1 MEIKNERKIIEK
13 SPKHGRKKE
22 CNMSKQIVT
31 VSIIGLGGRGGEAY
45 GRYLIGQKDR
55 FKITHICDI
64 NPVRLHKYG
73 EAFEIPQENRYDS
86 EDAFFEKKH
95 SDVLFITTQDRM
107 HVRMAKKALN
117 LGYDI
122 VLEKP
127 ISDDVN
133 ELRELSALAHQKNR
147 KIMVCHVLRYT
158 VMMRKLKEILRSGA
172 IGRLVSVDHT
182 ENVVYWHEAHSYVRG
197 NWRNRK
203 LATPMIM
210 AKCCHDLDLLQD
222 FVGSKCRAVSSMGSL
237 AYFKS
242 EFKPEGA
249 ADRCVNCKYVD
260 TCTYSAKK
268 IYVDGWKNGGKPV
281 NTFPYNLIMDAY
293 PTTEEALTEAITTGP
308 YGRCVFACDNDVVDN
323 QTVIMQFENGVTAT
337 LKMEAFV
344 KNGGRDIRFFGT
356 EGELELR
363 EQDGTITLKKYQ
375 GPDTVWRITDLTDD
389 LEGHGGGDHRMI
401 DELYEI
407 MTGKTPKV
415 ATSIDESI
423 ESHYMALA
431 AEESRLNGG
440 KLIEIAQYR

>member
-1 MEIKNERKIIEK
+1 ME
-13 SPKHGRKKE
+13 KK
-22 CNMSKQIVT
+22 IVT

-45 GRYLIGQKDR
+45 GRYLMKLQDK

-64 NPVRLHKYG
+64 NPVRLQKYS
-73 EAFEIPQENRYDS
+73 EAFGVAEENCFDS
-86 EDAFFEKKH
+86 EDAFFEKKL

-107 HVRMAKKALN
+107 HVRMAKKALM

-127 ISDDVN
+127 ISDDVE
-133 ELRELSALAHQKNR
+133 ELRELSRLAHEKQR

-158 VMMRKLKEILRSGA
+158 VTMRKLKEILNSGA
-172 IGRLVSVDHT
+172 IGRLVSIDHT

-222 FVGSKCRAVSSMGSL
+222 FVGSKCKSVASMGSL
-237 AYFKS
+237 AYFKP

-249 ADRCVNCKYVD
+249 ADRCVHCKYVD
-260 TCTYSAKK
+260 SCTYSAKNVY
-268 IYVDGWKNGGKPV
+268 IQMWNNVGKPI
-281 NTFPYNLIMDAY
+281 NTFPFNLITDAY
-293 PTTEEALTEAITTGP
+293 PTTEEALMDAITTGP

-356 EGELELR
+356 EAELELS
-363 EQDGTITLKKYQ
+363 EEKGTITLKRYN
-375 GPDTVWRITDLTDD
+375 GPDTVWKITDLTDD

-401 DELYEI
+401 DELYDI
-407 MTGKTPKV
+407 MTGKTPQV

-431 AEESRLNGG
+431 AEESRLAGG
-440 KLIEIAQYR
+440 ALIQIEQYR

>member
-1 MEIKNERKIIEK
+1 MGKKIV
-13 SPKHGRKKE
+13 S
-22 CNMSKQIVT
+22 

-45 GRYLIGQKDR
+45 GRYLLKQKDK

-64 NPVRLHKYG
+64 NHVRLNKYG
-73 EAFEIPQENRYDS
+73 EAFDVAEENRFDD
-86 EDAFFEKKH
+86 EDTFFTKKW

-107 HVRMAKKALN
+107 HVRMAKKALM

-127 ISDDVN
+127 ISDDAE
-133 ELRELSALAHQKNR
+133 ELRELSKLAHEKQR

-158 VMMRKLKEILRSGA
+158 VTMRKLKEILNSGA
-172 IGRLVSVDHT
+172 IGKLVSIDHT

-203 LATPMIM
+203 MATPMIM

-237 AYFKS
+237 AYFKP

-249 ADRCVNCKYVD
+249 ADRCVNCPYVE
-260 TCTYSAKK
+260 TCTYSAKR
-268 IYVDGWKNGGKPV
+268 IYVNGWKAGGRPI
-281 NTFPYNLIMDAY
+281 NTFPYNLITDAY
-293 PTTEEALTEAITTGP
+293 PTTEEALMEAITEGP

-323 QTVIMQFENGVTAT
+323 QTVIMQFENGITAT

-344 KNGGRDIRFFGT
+344 KHGGRDIRFFGT
-356 EGELELR
+356 DGELELC
-363 EQDGTITLKKYQ
+363 EAAGTITLKDYK
-375 GPDTVWRITDLTDD
+375 GADTVWKITDLTDD

-407 MTGKTPKV
+407 MTGNTPQV

-431 AEESRLNGG
+431 AEESRLAGG
-440 KLIEIAQYR
+440 QLVQIEKYRN

>member
-1 MEIKNERKIIEK
+1 ME
-13 SPKHGRKKE
+13 KK
-22 CNMSKQIVT
+22 IVT

-45 GRYLIGQKDR
+45 GRYLMKLQDK

-64 NPVRLHKYG
+64 NPVRLQKYS
-73 EAFEIPQENRYDS
+73 EAFGVAKENCFDS
-86 EDAFFEKKH
+86 EDAFFEKKL

-107 HVRMAKKALN
+107 HVRMAKKALM

-127 ISDDVN
+127 ISDDVE
-133 ELRELSALAHQKNR
+133 ELRELSRLAHEKQR

-158 VMMRKLKEILRSGA
+158 VTMRKLKEILNSGA
-172 IGRLVSVDHT
+172 IGRLVSIDHT

-222 FVGSKCRAVSSMGSL
+222 FVGSKCKSVASMGSL
-237 AYFKS
+237 AYFKP

-249 ADRCVNCKYVD
+249 ADRCVHCKYVD
-260 TCTYSAKK
+260 SCTYSAKN
-268 IYVDGWKNGGKPV
+268 IYVRMWHNVGEPI
-281 NTFPYNLIMDAY
+281 NTFPFNLITDAY

-337 LKMEAFV
+337 LKMEAFF

-356 EGELELR
+356 EAELELC
-363 EQDGTITLKKYQ
+363 EDKGTITLKPYN
-375 GPDTVWRITDLTDD
+375 GPDTVWKITDLTDD

-401 DELYEI
+401 DELYDI
-407 MTGKTPKV
+407 MTGKTPQV

-431 AEESRLNGG
+431 AEESRLAGG
-440 KLIEIAQYR
+440 ALIQIEQYR

>member
-1 MEIKNERKIIEK
+1 ME
-13 SPKHGRKKE
+13 KK
-22 CNMSKQIVT
+22 IVT

-45 GRYLIGQKDR
+45 GRYLMKLQDK

-64 NPVRLHKYG
+64 NPVRLQKYS
-73 EAFEIPQENRYDS
+73 EAFGVAKENCFDS
-86 EDAFFEKKH
+86 EDAFFEKKL

-107 HVRMAKKALN
+107 HVRMAKKALM

-127 ISDDVN
+127 ISDDVE
-133 ELRELSALAHQKNR
+133 ELRELSRLAHEKQR

-158 VMMRKLKEILRSGA
+158 VTMRKLKEILNSGA
-172 IGRLVSVDHT
+172 IGRLVSIDHT

-222 FVGSKCRAVSSMGSL
+222 FVGSKCKAVASMGSL

-249 ADRCVNCKYVD
+249 ADRCVHCKYVD
-260 TCTYSAKK
+260 SCTYSAKN
-268 IYVDGWKNGGKPV
+268 IYVRMWHNVGEPI
-281 NTFPYNLIMDAY
+281 NTFPFNLITDAY

-356 EGELELR
+356 EAELELS
-363 EQDGTITLKKYQ
+363 EEKGTITLKPYN
-375 GPDTVWRITDLTDD
+375 GPDTVWKITDLTDD

-401 DELYEI
+401 DELYDI
-407 MTGKTPKV
+407 MTGKTPQV

-431 AEESRLNGG
+431 AEESRLVGG
-440 KLIEIAQYR
+440 ALIQIEQYR

>member
-1 MEIKNERKIIEK
+1 MN
-13 SPKHGRKKE
+13 KKT
-22 CNMSKQIVT
+22 VT

-45 GRYLIGQKDR
+45 GRYIAKLKDK

-64 NPVRLHKYG
+64 NHVRLDKYG
-73 EAFEIPQENRYDS
+73 ELFDVPKENRFDD
-86 EDAFFEKKH
+86 EEKFFQEKL
-95 SDVLFITTQDRM
+95 SDVLFITTQDKL
-107 HVRMAKKALN
+107 HIRMAKKALS

-127 ISDDVN
+127 ISDDSQ
-133 ELRELSALAHQKNR
+133 ELRELSELAHKTGR
-147 KIMVCHVLRYT
+147 MIMVCHVLRYT
-158 VMMRKLKEILRSGA
+158 AAMRKLKEIINSGA
-172 IGRLVSVDHT
+172 IGKLVSIDHT
-182 ENVVYWHEAHSYVRG
+182 ENVVFWHEAHSYVRG

-203 LATPMIM
+203 IAAPMIM
-210 AKCCHDLDLLQD
+210 AKCCHDLDLIQD
-222 FVGSKCRAVSSMGSL
+222 FVGGRCKSVASMGSL
-237 AYFKS
+237 AYFKP
-242 EFKPEGA
+242 EFKPEGS
-249 ADRCVNCKYVD
+249 ADRCIHCKYID
-260 TCTYSAKK
+260 TCVYSAKK
-268 IYVDGWKNGGKPV
+268 IYIDMWKECGKPI
-281 NTFPYNLIMDAY
+281 NIFPFNLITDAY
-293 PTTEEALTEAITTGP
+293 PTTEEALLESITTSP

-363 EQDGTITLKKYQ
+363 EGENTITLKKYF
-375 GPDTVWRITDLTDD
+375 GDDIVWKISDLTDD

-401 DELYEI
+401 DELYDI
-407 MTGKTPKV
+407 MTGQNPQV

-440 KLIEIAQYR
+440 QLIEIAKFR

>member
-1 MEIKNERKIIEK
+1 
-13 SPKHGRKKE
+13 
-22 CNMSKQIVT
+22 MSKQIVS

-45 GRYLIGQKDR
+45 GRYMAFLADK

-73 EAFEIPQENRYDS
+73 EIFDVPVENRFDE
-86 EDAFFEKKH
+86 EDKFFEKKW

-107 HVRMAKKALN
+107 HVRMAKKALE

-127 ISDDVN
+127 ITDDIT
-133 ELRELSALAHQKNR
+133 ELQELAKLAHEKNR

-158 VMMRKLKEILRSGA
+158 VMMRKLKELLNAGA
-172 IGRLVSVDHT
+172 IGKLVSIDQT
-182 ENVVYWHEAHSYVRG
+182 ENVVFWHEAHSYVRG
-197 NWRNRK
+197 NWRNTDV
-203 LATPMIM
+203 AVPMIM
-210 AKCCHDLDLLQD
+210 AKCCHDLDLIQD
-222 FVGSKCRAVSSMGSL
+222 FIGGRCKSVASMGNLS
-237 AYFKS
+237 YFKP

-260 TCTYSAKK
+260 SCVYSAKR
-268 IYVDGWKNGGKPV
+268 IYVDAWRGMGQPA
-281 NTFPYNLIMDAY
+281 NTFPFNLITDVCPLTKEALMDAVK
-293 PTTEEALTEAITTGP
+293 TGP
-308 YGRCVFACDNDVVDN
+308 YGRCVFACDNNVVDN

-344 KNGGRDIRFFGT
+344 KRGGRDIRFFGT

-363 EQDGTITLKKYQ
+363 EGEDTITLKKYF
-375 GPDTVWRITDLTDD
+375 GEDTVWKLTDLTDD

-401 DELYEI
+401 DELYDI
-407 MTGKTPKV
+407 MTGKTPQV

-431 AEESRLNGG
+431 AEESRVNGG
-440 KLIEIAQYR
+440 ALVELAKYRK

>member
-1 MEIKNERKIIEK
+1 MENK
-13 SPKHGRKKE
+13 
-22 CNMSKQIVT
+22 IVT

-45 GRYLIGQKDR
+45 GRYLATLKNK
-55 FKITHICDI
+55 FKITHVCDI

-73 EAFEIPQENRYDS
+73 ETFDVPEENRFDD
-86 EDAFFEKKH
+86 EDKFFAKKL
-95 SDVLFITTQDRM
+95 SDVVFITTQDRM

-127 ISDDVN
+127 ISDDVE
-133 ELRELSALAHQKNR
+133 ELRELSILANEKNR

-158 VMMRKLKEILRSGA
+158 VMMRKLKEILNSGA
-172 IGRLVSVDHT
+172 IGKLVSIDHT

-197 NWRNRK
+197 NWRNRE

-222 FVGSKCRAVSSMGSL
+222 FVGSRCKSVASMGSL
-237 AYFKS
+237 AYFKR
-242 EFKPEGA
+242 EFKPEGS

-260 TCTYSAKK
+260 TCTYSAKR
-268 IYVDGWKNGGKPV
+268 IYVENWKEGGKPL
-281 NTFPYNLIMDAY
+281 NTFPYNLITDAY
-293 PTTEEALTEAITTGP
+293 PTTEEALMESITTSP

-344 KNGGRDIRFFGT
+344 KYGGRDIRFFGT
-356 EGELELR
+356 DGELDLCEH
-363 EQDGTITLKKYQ
+363 EGKITLKKYSEA
-375 GPDTVWRITDLTDD
+375 DTVWRITDLTDD

-401 DELYEI
+401 DELYDI
-407 MTGKTPKV
+407 MTGKTPEV
-415 ATSIDESI
+415 ATSIDESV

-431 AEESRLNGG
+431 AEESRLAGG
-440 KLIEIAQYR
+440 KLIDLASYRAK

>member
-1 MEIKNERKIIEK
+1 MAKKII
-13 SPKHGRKKE
+13 
-22 CNMSKQIVT
+22 T

-45 GRYLIGQKDR
+45 GRYLITQKDK
-55 FKITHICDI
+55 FAITHICDI
-64 NPVRLHKYG
+64 NPVRLEKYG
-73 EAFEIPQENRYDS
+73 ETFDVAPQNRFDS

-127 ISDDVN
+127 ISDDVE
-133 ELRELSALAHQKNR
+133 ELRELSRLAHEKQR
-147 KIMVCHVLRYT
+147 KVMVCHVLRYT
-158 VMMRKLKEILRSGA
+158 VMMRKLKEILNSGA
-172 IGRLVSVDHT
+172 IGKLVSIDHT

-197 NWRNRK
+197 NWRNRA

-222 FVGSKCRAVSSMGSL
+222 FVGSKCRSVASMGSL
-237 AYFKS
+237 AYFKP

-260 TCTYSAKK
+260 SCTYSAKN
-268 IYVDGWKNGGKPV
+268 IYVRGWHNVGEPI
-281 NTFPYNLIMDAY
+281 NTFPFNLITDAY
-293 PTTEEALTEAITTGP
+293 PTTEEALTEAITSGP

-323 QTVIMQFENGVTAT
+323 QTVIMQFENGITAT

-356 EGELELR
+356 DGELELR
-363 EQDGTITLKKYQ
+363 EGEGTITLKKYREA
-375 GPDTVWRITDLTDD
+375 DTVWRINELTND

-407 MTGKTPKV
+407 MTGNEPKV
-415 ATSIDESI
+415 ATSLDESI

-431 AEESRLNGG
+431 AEESRLKGG
-440 KLIEIAQYR
+440 QLIELATYRG

>member
-1 MEIKNERKIIEK
+1 MENK
-13 SPKHGRKKE
+13 
-22 CNMSKQIVT
+22 IVT

-45 GRYLIGQKDR
+45 GRYLNEQKNH
-55 FKITHICDI
+55 FKITHVCDV
-64 NPVRLHKYG
+64 NRLRLNKYG
-73 EAFEIPQENRYDS
+73 DTFAVPMENRFDD
-86 EDAFFEKKH
+86 EDKFFQKKW
-95 SDVLFITTQDRM
+95 SDVLFITTQDHL

-127 ISDDVN
+127 ISDDLE
-133 ELRELSALAHQKNR
+133 ELRELSTLAGKLNR

-158 VMMRKLKEILRSGA
+158 VMMRKLKEILNSNA
-172 IGRLVSVDHT
+172 IGKLVSIDHT

-203 LATPMIM
+203 QAAPMIM
-210 AKCCHDLDLLQD
+210 AKCCHDLDLIQD
-222 FVGSKCRAVSSMGSL
+222 FVGSKCKAVASMGSL
-237 AYFKS
+237 AYFKP

-249 ADRCVNCKYVD
+249 GERCVSCPYVD

-268 IYVDGWKNGGKPV
+268 IYVDGWINSGKPL
-281 NTFPYNLIMDAY
+281 NTFPFNLITDVY
-293 PTTEEALTEAITTGP
+293 PTTEEALMQSIKESP

-356 EGELELR
+356 DGELELR
-363 EQDGTITLKKYQ
+363 EGEGTIVLKKFE
-375 GPDTVWRITDLTDD
+375 GADTVWRINELTDD

-401 DELYEI
+401 DELYDI
-407 MTGKTPKV
+407 ITGKMPKV
-415 ATSIDESI
+415 ATSINESI

-431 AEESRLNGG
+431 AEESRLAGG
-440 KLIEIAQYR
+440 KLVEISKYRA